1 MLRLTLSGSI
11 LRIKEKYMSNILEK
25 QLYAG
30 ILAVLND
37 KDSYYQSSIGK
48 KGEYNHFNDA
58 GKEAILT
65 YIETFAPLMLKQQNL
80 ELDNRAKKL
89 VVEELKK

>member
-1 MLRLTLSGSI
+1 
-11 LRIKEKYMSNILEK
+11 MSNVLEK

-48 KGEYNHFNDA
+48 KGEYNRFNDG
-58 GKEAILT
+58 GKEAIMDF
-65 YIETFAPLMLKQQNL
+65 IETFAPLMLRQQHL
-80 ELDNRAKKL
+80 ELDERAKKI
-89 VVEELKK
+89 VWEEIKK

>member
-1 MLRLTLSGSI
+1 
-11 LRIKEKYMSNILEK
+11 MSNVLQK

-48 KGEYNHFNDA
+48 KGEYNHFNDG
-58 GKEAILT
+58 GKEAIMNFV
-65 YIETFAPLMLKQQNL
+65 ETFAPLMLKQQNL
-80 ELDNRAKKL
+80 ELDERAKKIMW
-89 VVEELKK
+89 EELKK

>member
-1 MLRLTLSGSI
+1 
-11 LRIKEKYMSNILEK
+11 MSNVLQK

-37 KDSYYQSSIGK
+37 KSAYYQSTIGK
-48 KGEYNHFNDA
+48 KGEYNHFNEG
-58 GKEAILT
+58 GKEAIMD

-80 ELDNRAKKL
+80 ELDERAKKIMW
-89 VVEELKK
+89 EELQK